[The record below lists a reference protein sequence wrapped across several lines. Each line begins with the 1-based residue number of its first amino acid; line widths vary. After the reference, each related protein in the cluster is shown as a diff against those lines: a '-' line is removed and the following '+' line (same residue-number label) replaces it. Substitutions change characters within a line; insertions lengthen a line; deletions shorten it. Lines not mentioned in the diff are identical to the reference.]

1 MSPHPP
7 MEKVLIIGSG
17 PVKIG
22 QTGAFDDAACRAC
35 EVFRTAGLQTV
46 MIHCDP
52 SALAADMETAD
63 RTYMVPLTLQ
73 SLTEIIL
80 REKPDALLPTVGG
93 PTALLLAKACSRSGL
108 LKNNGIRLLGAT
120 ERSLALIDNPSAFF
134 DVVNDLGLA
143 APNGQ
148 STDGVS
154 DAAAIAET
162 IGYPVFVRTADPAG
176 PMRQGIAYNV
186 EELRLLASG
195 GRLPSEKVGRLRIEQ
210 ALSGYREVEVE
221 LLRDADSRVEVVS
234 MAENMDPVGIHSG
247 DSAAVIPPVTIEDET
262 RQQIEAAA
270 CKLAGQIQ
278 VTGVLNFKFAVGP
291 AADQVLV
298 LAMNPWFSRMS
309 AFCAKAFD
317 IDLATIHARL
327 SLGIELDD
335 VLATQGSPIAGMETG
350 ATVAVRLPRWEFERF
365 AGETNRLDARM
376 KSTGEAMGLGRSL
389 LEALHKAVRS
399 RSPRQPLVGLR
410 PELSPLSLDDLMRRL
425 VLPSPERLCMIH
437 QALKMGAGPEA
448 LTSVTGIHI
457 HWILQLADLAV
468 LETKLADLAGKTPPA
483 VLIQQAVAAGFPE
496 SGLARLLNIS
506 PDAAG
511 RLLSDAGVNI
521 QPRAS
526 ADRGPSRIWF
536 NTPADEHAR
545 HAPLG
550 KSVLIVGPGSG
561 RIGHGIELDHCCV
574 HGAKALRSAG
584 RQAVMVNANP
594 AAAGGLS
601 NMDRTYVEPLTTDDL
616 KAVYRSENPEGVILQ
631 FGGYAAMDLARELS
645 DAGLP
650 VWGTAHEQ
658 VALSQDRLRFSG
670 LLTDMGIL
678 HPHIGMAHSPDQAMD
693 LAETIGYP
701 LVTSVPADRQRNR
714 YGIVMDAQMLEQ
726 DLMNTT
732 VSAESPMLLE
742 QFLEYA
748 IEVEAD
754 ALCDGRTIYLPA
766 IMEHIELAGVHSGDS
781 AMVMPPYSTPPR
793 HLETISAYIQKVAL
807 ELDVKGL
814 LNARF
819 AVYNDSVYLLA
830 ARPWAC
836 RSLPLVSKICN
847 IPMAE
852 RAVEIM
858 LGMTL
863 DEMDLP
869 RRLLPHYG
877 IRSSVFP
884 FDTFRE
890 ADPLLG
896 PQMRSTGQV
905 MVLSEIFGMAYYTS
919 QEAAGPTLPRRGK
932 VLITVTD
939 ADKPSILEPA
949 RLFKEMGFGIQATRG
964 THSFLKKNGIQAELV
979 KKLGFGRPDLVD
991 AIKTGDVA
999 LVVNTPSGR
1008 QSQQDDAHIRKTAIR
1023 YHIPEVTTP
1032 AAALAAAKGIAARKR
1047 GQEALCTL
1055 QSYVRALK

>member
-73 SLTEIIL
+73 ALTEIIL
-80 REKPDALLPTVGG
+80 REKPDAVLPTVGG
-93 PTALLLAKACSRSGL
+93 PTALLLAKACCLVGL
-108 LKNNGIRLLGAT
+108 LKANGIRLLGAT
-120 ERSLALIDNPSAFF
+120 ERSLTLIDDPSAFF
-134 DVVNDLGLA
+134 DLLSDLDLA

-148 STDGVS
+148 STDSVS

-162 IGYPVFVRTADPAG
+162 IGYPVFVRAADPTGAL
-176 PMRQGIAYNV
+176 RQGIAYNV
-186 EELRLLASG
+186 EELRMLGSG
-195 GRLPSEKVGRLRIEQ
+195 GRLPSDKVGRLRIEQ

-221 LLRDADSRVEVVS
+221 LLQDAENRVQVVG

-247 DSAAVIPPVTIEDET
+247 DSAAVIPPVTIGEEAH
-262 RQQIEAAA
+262 RLIEAAA
-270 CKLAGQIQ
+270 RKLAGRMR
-278 VTGVLNFKFAVGP
+278 VTGALNVKFAVG
-291 AADQVLV
+291 ASADQVLV
-298 LAMNPWFSRMS
+298 LSVNPRFSRMS
-309 AFCAKAFD
+309 AFFAKAFD

-327 SLGIELDD
+327 SLGAGLDD
-335 VLATQGSPIAGMETG
+335 VLATQGSPTAGIETG
-350 ATVAVRLPRWEFERF
+350 TSVAVRLPRWEFERF
-365 AGETNRLDARM
+365 AGETDRLDARM
-376 KSTGEAMGLGRSL
+376 KSTGESMGLGRTL
-389 LEALHKAVRS
+389 LEALQKAVRC
-399 RSPRQPLVGLR
+399 RSPRHPLAGHRAQLG
-410 PELSPLSLDDLMRRL
+410 PLSLDDLMRRM
-425 VLPSPERLCMIH
+425 VRPSPERLTMIH

-448 LTSVTGIHI
+448 LAAVTGIHI

-468 LETKLADLAGKTPPA
+468 LETKLAELAGKTPPA
-483 VLIQQAVAAGFPE
+483 GLMEQAAAAGF
-496 SGLARLLNIS
+496 SKSALAHLLNIS

-511 RLLSDAGVNI
+511 RLIADAGINI

-526 ADRGPSRIWF
+526 SDSGSSRIWF
-536 NTPADEHAR
+536 NTPAGEHAR

-574 HGAKALRSAG
+574 HGAKALRAAG

-594 AAAGGLS
+594 AAAGGL
-601 NMDRTYVEPLTTDDL
+601 NDLDRTYVEPLTVEDL
-616 KAVYRSENPEGVILQ
+616 MIVYRSEKPEGVILQ
-631 FGGYAAMDLARELS
+631 FGGYAAMDLAGELS

-658 VALSQDRLRFSG
+658 VALSQDRLRFSS
-670 LLTDMGIL
+670 LLRDMGIP
-678 HPHIGMAHSPDQAMD
+678 HPHIGMANSPEQAMD
-693 LAETIGYP
+693 LAEAIGYP

-714 YGIVMDAQMLEQ
+714 YSVVMDAYMLEQ

-732 VSAESPMLLE
+732 VSPESPMLVE

-754 ALCDGRTIYLPA
+754 ALCDGSAIYVPA

-793 HLETISAYIQKVAL
+793 HLETINAYIQKVAL

-852 RAVEIM
+852 RAVEVM

-905 MVLSEIFGMAYYTS
+905 MALAEIFGMAYYTS

-939 ADKPSILEPA
+939 DDKPSILEPA
-949 RLFKEMGFGIQATRG
+949 RLFTEMGFGIQATRG

>member
-7 MEKVLIIGSG
+7 MEKVLILGSG
-17 PVKIG
+17 PVTIG

-35 EVFRTAGLQTV
+35 EVFRSAGLQTV

-80 REKPDALLPTVGG
+80 REKPDAMLPTVGG
-93 PTALLLAKACSRSGL
+93 STAMRLANVCTRSGL
-108 LKNNGIRLLGAT
+108 LEENGIQLLGAT
-120 ERSLALIDNPSAFF
+120 DKSLELIDNPSAFF
-134 DVVNDLGLA
+134 DVAKDLGLA
-143 APNGQ
+143 APDGQ
-148 STDGVS
+148 TTDSVS

-162 IGYPVFVRTADPAG
+162 IGYPVFVRAADPAG
-176 PMRQGIAYNV
+176 AMRQGIAYNV

-195 GRLPSEKVGRLRIEQ
+195 GRLPSEKVGGMRIER

-221 LLRDADSRVEVVS
+221 LLRDADNHVEVVG

-247 DSAAVIPPVTIEDET
+247 DSAAVIPPVTIGDESR
-262 RQQIEAAA
+262 RQMEAAA
-270 CKLAGQIQ
+270 CKLAGQIRM
-278 VTGVLNFKFAVGP
+278 VGALNVKFAVGT
-291 AADQVLV
+291 AEDQVLV
-298 LAMNPWFSRMS
+298 LSMNPWFSRMS
-309 AFCAKAFD
+309 AFFAKAFD

-327 SLGIELDD
+327 SLGAGLDD
-335 VLATQGSPIAGMETG
+335 TLAGTG
-350 ATVAVRLPRWEFERF
+350 ATTAGIRPGSTTAVRLPRWEFERF
-365 AGETNRLDARM
+365 AGETARLDAHM
-376 KSTGEAMGLGRSL
+376 KSTGEVMGLGRSL
-389 LEALHKAVRS
+389 LEALQKAVRS
-399 RSPRQPLVGLR
+399 RSPRHPLVGHR
-410 PELSPLSLDDLMRRL
+410 PELSQLSVDDLMRRL
-425 VLPSPERLCMIH
+425 VLPSPERLCMMH
-437 QALKMGAGPEA
+437 QALKKGADPEA
-448 LTSVTGIHI
+448 IATVTGIHI
-457 HWILQLADLAV
+457 HWIDQLAEWAA
-468 LETKLADLAGKTPPA
+468 LETKLADQAGRTAPA
-483 VLIQQAVAAGFPE
+483 SLLDQAAAAGFSV
-496 SGLARLLNIS
+496 SGLARLLNMS
-506 PDAAG
+506 PDAVG
-511 RLLSDAGVNI
+511 RLLSDAGINI
-521 QPRAS
+521 RPRAS
-526 ADRGPSRIWF
+526 ADRKASRIWF
-536 NTPADEHAR
+536 NTRAGDRTR

-574 HGAKALRSAG
+574 HGAKALRAAG
-584 RQAVMVNANP
+584 RQTVMVNANP
-594 AAAGGLS
+594 AAAGGL
-601 NMDRTYVEPLTTDDL
+601 NDLDRTYVEALTVDDL
-616 KAVYRSENPEGVILQ
+616 KAVCRSEGPEGVILQ
-631 FGGYAAMDLARELS
+631 FGGYAAMDLAGELS
-645 DAGLP
+645 KAGLP

-658 VALSQDRLRFSG
+658 VALSQDRLRFSS
-670 LLTDMGIL
+670 LLKDMGIP
-678 HPHIGMAHSPDQAMD
+678 HPHIGMARTPEQAMD
-693 LAETIGYP
+693 LAEAIGYP

-714 YGIVMDAQMLEQ
+714 YSIVMDAHMLEQ

-732 VSAESPMLLE
+732 VSAESPMLVE

-754 ALCDGRTIYLPA
+754 ALCDGRTIYVPA

-793 HLETISAYIQKVAL
+793 HVETISAYIQKVAL

-836 RSLPLVSKICN
+836 RSLPMVSKICN
-847 IPMAE
+847 IPMAQ

-858 LGMTL
+858 LGGTL

-884 FDTFRE
+884 FDTFKA

-905 MVLSEIFGMAYYTS
+905 MALAEIFGMAYYTS
-919 QEAAGPTLPRRGK
+919 QEAAGPTLPMQGK

-964 THSFLKKNGIQAELV
+964 TFSFLKKNGIQAELV

>member
-1 MSPHPP
+1 MSPYPSL
-7 MEKVLIIGSG
+7 EKVLIIGSG

-35 EVFRTAGLQTV
+35 EVFRSAGLQTV

-93 PTALLLAKACSRSGL
+93 PTAMRLAKACDRSGL
-108 LKNNGIRLLGAT
+108 LIDNGIRLLGAT
-120 ERSLALIDNPSAFF
+120 GTSLTLIDNPSALFE
-134 DVVNDLGLA
+134 VVNDLGLP
-143 APNGQ
+143 APDGQ
-148 STDGVS
+148 TTDGVS
-154 DAAAIAET
+154 DAAAIAEA
-162 IGYPVFVRTADPAG
+162 IGYPVFVRATDPTGAL
-176 PMRQGIAYNV
+176 RQGVAYNV
-186 EELRLLASG
+186 EELRQLAAD
-195 GRLPSEKVGRLRIEQ
+195 GRLPSEKVGGLRIER
-210 ALSGYREVEVE
+210 ALSAYREVEVE
-221 LLRDADSRVEVVS
+221 LLRDADNRMQVVG

-247 DSAAVIPPVTIEDET
+247 DSAAVIPPVTIGEET
-262 RQQIEAAA
+262 CRLMGAAA
-270 CKLAGQIQ
+270 GKLAGQI
-278 VTGVLNFKFAVGP
+278 GVIGSLNVKFAVG
-291 AADQVLV
+291 ATADQVLV
-298 LAMNPWFSRMS
+298 LAVNPRFSRMS

-327 SLGIELDD
+327 SLGTG
-335 VLATQGSPIAGMETG
+335 LADALAAEGLPTARVG
-350 ATVAVRLPRWEFERF
+350 AASTVAIRLPRWEFERF
-365 AGETNRLDARM
+365 SGEAPRLDACM
-376 KSTGEAMGLGRSL
+376 KSTGEVMGLGRSL
-389 LEALHKAVRS
+389 LEALQKAVRC
-399 RSPRQPLVGLR
+399 RSPRHPLVGLR
-410 PELSPLSLDDLMRRL
+410 PELSPLSVDELMRRL
-425 VLPSPERLCMIH
+425 VLPSPERLSMMH
-437 QALKMGAGPEA
+437 QALKKGADPEA
-448 LTSVTGIHI
+448 VATVTGVHI
-457 HWILQLADLAV
+457 HWVHQLADLAV
-468 LETKLADLAGKTPPA
+468 LEAKLVDTAGNPPA
-483 VLIQQAVAAGFPE
+483 AELIDQAVAAGFSA
-496 SGLARLLNIS
+496 SGLARLLNIP
-506 PDAAG
+506 PDAAD
-511 RLLSDAGVNI
+511 RLLSDAGINI
-521 QPRAS
+521 RPRAS
-526 ADRGPSRIWF
+526 ADRRPTRIWF
-536 NTPADEHAR
+536 NTRADDHTR

-574 HGAKALRSAG
+574 HAAKALRATG

-594 AAAGGLS
+594 AAAGGL
-601 NMDRTYVEPLTTDDL
+601 NDLDRTYVEPLTADDL
-616 KAVYRSENPEGVILQ
+616 KAVYHSETPEGVILQ
-631 FGGYAAMDLARELS
+631 FGGYAAMDLAGELS
-645 DAGLP
+645 GAGLP
-650 VWGTAHEQ
+650 VWGTDHEQ
-658 VALSQDRLRFSG
+658 VALSQDRLRFSS
-670 LLTDMGIL
+670 LLKDMGIP
-678 HPHIGMAHSPDQAMD
+678 HPHIGMALSPEQAMD
-693 LAETIGYP
+693 LAEAIGYP
-701 LVTSVPADRQRNR
+701 LVISVPAARQRNR
-714 YGIVMDAQMLEQ
+714 YGIVMDAHMLEQ
-726 DLMNTT
+726 DLMNTA
-732 VSAESPMLLE
+732 VSAESPVLLE

-754 ALCDGRTIYLPA
+754 ALCDGRTIYVPA

-793 HLETISAYIQKVAL
+793 HVETISAYIHKVAR

-836 RSLPLVSKICN
+836 RSLPMVSKICN
-847 IPMAE
+847 IPMAQ

-858 LGMTL
+858 LGMSL

-884 FDTFRE
+884 FDTFKA
-890 ADPLLG
+890 ADPLVG

-905 MVLSEIFGMAYYTS
+905 MALAEIFGMAYYAS
-919 QEAAGPTLPRRGK
+919 QEAAGPTLPRQGK